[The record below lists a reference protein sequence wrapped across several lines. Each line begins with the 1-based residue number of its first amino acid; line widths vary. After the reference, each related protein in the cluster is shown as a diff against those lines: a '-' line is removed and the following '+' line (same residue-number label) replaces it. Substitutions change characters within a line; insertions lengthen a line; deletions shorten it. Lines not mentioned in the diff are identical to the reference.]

1 MVQNG
6 YGDHSYGSGVRMRR
20 LVKQRGYGKFTKHNL
35 IKQRG
40 YGKFTKQN
48 KNYYIYIR
56 RRRQRG
62 HGIGSIFRNI
72 FKMIKPVL
80 KTSIK
85 AAKPLAKKALKYAK
99 PLVKKAAKYGVKH
112 GMSTITDIANDVIDG
127 KNLKHA
133 FKEQTNKTFKKGE
146 NDLIKKFND
155 FQYNRK

>member
-1 MVQNG
+1 MLQNG
-6 YGDHSYGSGVRMRR
+6 YGAHSYGSGVRMRR
-20 LVKQRGYGKFTKHNL
+20 L

-48 KNYYIYIR
+48 KNNYVKKMNYYVYMR

-72 FKMIKPVL
+72 LKMIKPVL

-99 PLVKKAAKYGVKH
+99 PIVKKAAKYGVKQ
-112 GMSTITDIANDVIDG
+112 GMNTITDIANDAIDG
-127 KNLKHA
+127 KNFRYA
-133 FKEQTNKTFKKGE
+133 FKEQTNKTFKKGK
-146 NDLIKKFND
+146 NDLIKQFKEFSN
-155 FQYNRK
+155 NRN

>member
-1 MVQNG
+1 MMQNG
-6 YGDHSYGSGVRMRR
+6 YGAHSYGSEVRMRR
-20 LVKQRGYGKFTKHNL
+20 F

-48 KNYYIYIR
+48 KNNYVKKMNYYVYMR

-99 PLVKKAAKYGVKH
+99 PIVKKAAKYGVKH
-112 GMSTITDIANDVIDG
+112 RMDTIKDIADDVIDG
-127 KNLKHA
+127 KNIKHA
-133 FKEQTNKTFKKGE
+133 FKEQSNKRIKKGQ
-146 NDLIKKFND
+146 NDLLKEFRVFRNNKIN
-155 FQYNRK
+155 